1 MSTQEFLILCLVGG
15 LAGWLASTIVRG
27 YGNGLFG
34 NIAVGILGSF
44 IGGWL
49 FGKVL
54 KTQIVT
60 DSVWLNDILISAA
73 GAIVLLLVIGVVYPK
88 RKRIT
93 VSGLSI

>member
-27 YGNGLFG
+27 SGLGLFG

-44 IGGWL
+44 VGGWL
-49 FGKVL
+49 FGRVL

-60 DSVWLNDILISAA
+60 DSVWLNDILISSA
-73 GAIVLLLVIGVVYPK
+73 GAIVLLLVIGIIYPK
-88 RKRIT
+88 GKRR
-93 VSGLSI
+93 

>member
-88 RKRIT
+88 RKRR
-93 VSGLSI
+93 